1 MNITIILVVISSIL
15 TLVSVIPY
23 LIDIVKGRTKPRVV
37 SWFVWSLLTGIS
49 FVASFTEHQY
59 PTAALM
65 FCSVLATMAIVVLGW
80 KNGDK
85 KISRLDIFCFIG
97 VVIGIIF
104 WVIFNSPS
112 IAVVA
117 MIAIDF
123 IGGIPTQVHAWKKP
137 QEETMKT
144 FVLGLIGSLLTLM
157 TVTNWQ
163 ITAFAYPLFLVIIN
177 INFVLLISIR
187 RLVFKKRNART
198 SVSLL

>member
-49 FVASFTEHQY
+49 FAASLTEHQY

-85 KISRLDIFCFIG
+85 KINRLDIFCFIG

-123 IGGIPTQVHAWKKP
+123 IGGIPTQVHAWEKP

-187 RLVFKKRNART
+187 RLVLKKRNASS